1 VLISV
6 VIFSVVVLSLAGL
19 MFQVA
24 KHGTRSTDQTYVIGE
39 LFARLDRAATINYD
53 SLSTIARCDT
63 TLYSPVKVI
72 GCTSVTPVSSRQS
85 TVTVIVN
92 TTVPGG
98 RTDTMI
104 MTRTGARK
112 PLPLR

>member
-19 MFQVA
+19 SFQVA
-24 KHGTRSTDQTYVIGE
+24 KHGVRSTDQTYVIGE
-39 LFARLDRAATINYD
+39 LFARLDRASTIRYD

-63 TLYSPVKVI
+63 TLRGLIKLI
-72 GCTSVTPVSSRQS
+72 GCTSLTPVTGSQT
-85 TVTVIVN
+85 TVTVIVR

-98 RTDTMI
+98 RADTVA